1 MRCHTLVAQQQ
12 NGQQNLP
19 APDANHNHTL
29 VIRQVAGQGGNPAGH
44 VTVQID
50 GGAEV
55 GFGPIST
62 VAGATD
68 RSTPGQIEA
77 RNPNVPT
84 VDAVTINMTVDQAY
98 SAYIWARQ
106 QNPGNYQLIG
116 NSCVTFG
123 EQVLGAAGAPVPN
136 ATLPSALIRD
146 IRNQQIHDNTTQT
159 PQ

>member
-1 MRCHTLVAQQQ
+1 MAQQQ
-12 NGQQNLP
+12 SLP

-29 VIRQVAGQGGNPAGH
+29 VVRQVAGQGGNPAGH
-44 VTVQID
+44 VTVQVD

-62 VAGATD
+62 LAGATD
-68 RSTPGQIEA
+68 RSTPGQIET

-84 VDAVTINMTVDQAY
+84 VDAATINLTGAQADAAR
-98 SAYIWARQ
+98 AYIADRTK
-106 QNPGNYQLIG
+106 NPGNYQLVG

-123 EQVLGAAGAPVPN
+123 EQVMTHAGARAPD
-136 ATLPSALIRD
+136 ATLPSRLILD
-146 IRNQQIHDNTTQT
+146 IRNQQIHDHTTQT